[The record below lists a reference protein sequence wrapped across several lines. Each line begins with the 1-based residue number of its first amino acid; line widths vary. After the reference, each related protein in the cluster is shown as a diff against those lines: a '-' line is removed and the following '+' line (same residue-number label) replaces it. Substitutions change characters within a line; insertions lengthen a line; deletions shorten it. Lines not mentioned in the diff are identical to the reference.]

1 MPPEIPNTPEQPH
14 PLESMIESTILQNEE
29 IKANWDETNS
39 LLSALIAQNENDN
52 DDLVKAQIFQDKQI
66 GDEIVKAVKEA
77 PQTINFELQG
87 VEMATLQG
95 EQGEKWD
102 KGDKGDTGFVTLEMP
117 DGTTQQSEGKIQIK
131 GLKGDKWDKWDK
143 GDAGRDGIDGKDGQ
157 AFLWINGKNGIDG
170 IDWKDGVDWAD
181 GKDWSPD
188 TPKQIKKKLESLKD
202 DERLDI
208 SAIKWVKDFQ
218 KQINRVAGFAS
229 QGQEYRIAG
238 TKVSSS
244 SSVLNFI
251 AGGNTTITG
260 VPTSDGA
267 DITITASG
275 GGGAVDSVNWQTG
288 VVVLDTGDIAE
299 ATDANYVSDAQLV
312 VISNTSGTNTGDQTN
327 ITGNAGTVTTI
338 SGRITAGANVT
349 ITGSGTAASPYSIAA
364 SGGGGGSPGGSDT
377 QVQFND
383 GGAFGGDA
391 GMTYSK
397 ATNTLKVDT
406 LSTSATDLNI
416 IWGSGGW
423 VLLQWGA
430 GLEDNGVTIAGSA
443 WSASFDTTNLSDAR
457 SVSLPDYDGV
467 VALPPDEG
475 TAWYVLTSGWPWV
488 QPTYQAPGGWG
499 GWTTWKVKTAN
510 YTAAN
515 WEGVL
520 CDSSGSAFTVTL
532 PASPSAGNS
541 VIVKSWSSAATNNI
555 TIGRNSQ
562 TIVGVAADMT
572 ISQPNIEVNFVYSG
586 STWSI

>member
-275 GGGAVDSVNWQTG
+275 GGG
-288 VVVLDTGDIAE
+288 
-299 ATDANYVSDAQLV
+299 
-312 VISNTSGTNTGDQTN
+312 
-327 ITGNAGTVTTI
+327 
-338 SGRITAGANVT
+338 
-349 ITGSGTAASPYSIAA
+349 
-364 SGGGGGSPGGSDT
+364 GSPGGSDT

-416 IWGSGGW
+416 IWGSGGS

>member
-1 MPPEIPNTPEQPH
+1 MPKKLIIKKIDSPKAISKVVVIREKLEKPIAWKDYPLPKKWVDYFDGENGENGYTP
-14 PLESMIESTILQNEE
+14 
-29 IKANWDETNS
+29 K
-39 LLSALIAQNENDN
+39 
-52 DDLVKAQIFQDKQI
+52 
-66 GDEIVKAVKEA
+66 
-77 PQTINFELQG
+77 
-87 VEMATLQG
+87 
-95 EQGEKWD
+95 
-102 KGDKGDTGFVTLEMP
+102 
-117 DGTTQQSEGKIQIK
+117 K
-131 GLKGDKWDKWDK
+131 GLDYF
-143 GDAGRDGIDGKDGQ
+143 DGKDGKTPTEEE
-157 AFLWINGKNGIDG
+157 LLSLIIPRIPEPIPWKNGKDISEKRVKKMVEEVVGMIEFPTIDIG
-170 IDWKDGVDWAD
+170 EDQRGQWIEKDGKKMYIKSVSNIWAWMSTWVVDFIALR
-181 GKDWSPD
+181 D
-188 TPKQIKKKLESLKD
+188 TPSSYVGQAGKFAKVKADETGLE
-202 DERLDI
+202 
-208 SAIKWVKDFQ
+208 
-218 KQINRVAGFAS
+218 FAAW
-229 QGQEYRIAG
+229 G
-238 TKVSSS
+238 
-244 SSVLNFI
+244 
-251 AGGNTTITG
+251 
-260 VPTSDGA
+260 
-267 DITITASG
+267 
-275 GGGAVDSVNWQTG
+275 
-288 VVVLDTGDIAE
+288 
-299 ATDANYVSDAQLV
+299 
-312 VISNTSGTNTGDQTN
+312 
-327 ITGNAGTVTTI
+327 
-338 SGRITAGANVT
+338 
-349 ITGSGTAASPYSIAA
+349 
-364 SGGGGGSPGGSDT
+364 GGGGGSPGGSDT

-406 LSTSATDLNI
+406 LSTSATDLDI
-416 IWGSGGW
+416 IWGSGGS

>member
-1 MPPEIPNTPEQPH
+1 MPKKLIIKKIDSPKAISKVVVIREKLEKPIAWKDY
-14 PLESMIESTILQNEE
+14 PL
-29 IKANWDETNS
+29 
-39 LLSALIAQNENDN
+39 
-52 DDLVKAQIFQDKQI
+52 
-66 GDEIVKAVKEA
+66 
-77 PQTINFELQG
+77 P
-87 VEMATLQG
+87 
-95 EQGEKWD
+95 EKWVD
-102 KGDKGDTGFVTLEMP
+102 YF
-117 DGTTQQSEGKIQIK
+117 DGENGKDGYTPKK
-131 GLKGDKWDKWDK
+131 GLDYF
-143 GDAGRDGIDGKDGQ
+143 DGKDGKTPTEEE
-157 AFLWINGKNGIDG
+157 LVSLIIPRIPEPIPWKNGKDISEEKVKKLVEKVVGMIEFPTIDIG
-170 IDWKDGVDWAD
+170 EDQRGQWIEKDGKKMYIKSVSNIWAWMSTWVVDFIALR
-181 GKDWSPD
+181 D
-188 TPKQIKKKLESLKD
+188 TPSSYVGQAGKFAKVKADETGLE
-202 DERLDI
+202 
-208 SAIKWVKDFQ
+208 
-218 KQINRVAGFAS
+218 FAAW
-229 QGQEYRIAG
+229 G
-238 TKVSSS
+238 
-244 SSVLNFI
+244 
-251 AGGNTTITG
+251 
-260 VPTSDGA
+260 
-267 DITITASG
+267 G